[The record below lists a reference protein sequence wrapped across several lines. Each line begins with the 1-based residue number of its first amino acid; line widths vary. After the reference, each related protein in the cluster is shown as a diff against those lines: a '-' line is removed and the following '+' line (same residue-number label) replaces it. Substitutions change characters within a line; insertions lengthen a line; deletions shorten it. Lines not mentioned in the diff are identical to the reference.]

1 MKVHDTS
8 FIWVESVTTGGFK
21 ACLVLGGQGNG
32 GNTTIDWFAF
42 QGSQSGVYD
51 GSAKFNLFTTGTQ
64 CKKVKFPK
72 VRLKKLACNSYNT
85 LENVKKRSSR
95 DVFTFFPHIS
105 SITNFVKVTSV

>member
-1 MKVHDTS
+1 MRVYISANHGEISIKVHDTS
-8 FIWVESVTTGGFK
+8 FIWVESVTTSGFK

-42 QGSQSGVYD
+42 QGSLSGVYD

-72 VRLKKLACNSYNT
+72 VRLKKTWQL
-85 LENVKKRSSR
+85 L
-95 DVFTFFPHIS
+95 
-105 SITNFVKVTSV
+105 